1 MRSYWICESILI
13 TNFLSGD
20 NSMTKKIGI
29 GVVSFAH
36 GHANAYCQRMLTYDD
51 VELVACWDDNEERGK
66 TAAASYG
73 MTYSPNLEDV
83 INHPD
88 IQGVIITCETNRH
101 AEMVLAAAAAG
112 KDILCQKPMA
122 LTLED
127 CDRMIAA
134 VDEAGVRFMMA
145 YQMRHDPS
153 NIAMKEV
160 LDSGALGRI
169 SLFRR
174 RHCIPVLFNEAFVN
188 GPTNWHIDPVKNMG
202 MFMDD
207 ASHATDLIHWMMG
220 RPISVMAE
228 IGNTVTD
235 VAPDDTGVA
244 IYRYAN
250 GAMVVL
256 VNSSVTL
263 AGENTTEIY
272 GDQGVII
279 QNHDDVPSTNVP
291 LPPHPIALKVY
302 TNDKPRVDR
311 SGHPDP
317 GQPRRT
323 HRLGAALVHRH
334 AARRHRAQHHRRGWA
349 RLRRDGVGRVPVSQG
364 RTADRVSAVMVLEES
379 LATG

>member
-1 MRSYWICESILI
+1 
-13 TNFLSGD
+13 
-20 NSMTKKIGI
+20 
-29 GVVSFAH
+29 
-36 GHANAYCQRMLTYDD
+36 
-51 VELVACWDDNEERGK
+51 
-66 TAAASYG
+66 
-73 MTYSPNLEDV
+73 
-83 INHPD
+83 
-88 IQGVIITCETNRH
+88 
-101 AEMVLAAAAAG
+101 MVLAAAAAG

-122 LTLED
+122 LTLAD
-127 CDRMIAA
+127 CDRMAEA
-134 VDEAGVRFMMA
+134 CETAGVRFMMA

-153 NIAMKEV
+153 NIRIKEI
-160 LDSGALGRI
+160 LDSGALGNI

-174 RHCIPVLFNEAFVN
+174 RHCIPVLFNDAFVN
-188 GPTNWHIDPVKNMG
+188 GPTRWHIDPEQNMG

-244 IYRYAN
+244 IYRYAS

-272 GDQGVII
+272 GDQGVLI

-302 TNDKPRVDR
+302 TRETPSWTDLGIPIPDAHGERIASVPRSFVDMLR
-311 SGHPDP
+311 DDTEPAITAEDGRVSVEMV
-317 GQPRRT
+317 
-323 HRLGAALVHRH
+323 LGAYQS
-334 AARRHRAQHHRRGWA
+334 AREGRRVEFP
-349 RLRRDGVGRVPVSQG
+349 LLS
-364 RTADRVSAVMVLEES
+364 
-379 LATG
+379 